1 ASLPAHTKTH
11 SFGRSLLQVGFPSSI
26 SPELPSRRAQRSHQ
40 IQQSRV
46 RRLRPARDQIP
57 QLVVREIEEAI
68 ERRHVFRRH
77 LPSPRVEIPRKD
89 QVVLQHAAPATPAQA
104 IQLGRVHSMHYTARL
119 TMISLILLIALVG
132 LSPFGQTSTQFMIV
146 WQRKRR
152 YGSSRSSRR
161 APIASS
167 RVSAMKRYAARSPAG
182 PTNLSGFHQK
192 DGHA

>member
-1 ASLPAHTKTH
+1 MSITSGPIVPLRTGKVTLGEPSEKVTVAVWSVMMSAPSRALRAPASLPAHTKTH

-77 LPSPRVEIPRKD
+77 LPSPRVEVPRKD

-104 IQLGRVHSMHYTARL
+104 IQLGRVHAMHYTARL
-119 TMISLILLIALVG
+119 TMISLI
-132 LSPFGQTSTQFMIV
+132 
-146 WQRKRR
+146 
-152 YGSSRSSRR
+152 
-161 APIASS
+161 
-167 RVSAMKRYAARSPAG
+167 
-182 PTNLSGFHQK
+182 
-192 DGHA
+192 